1 MDSNIGKTPFMFCC
15 MYEDK
20 HTIPVMV
27 APNDVTN
34 HAKHPYPRSSSLVA
48 FTTGRMAKVMYP
60 MMDMMRPVVRKESSS
75 VSSRN
80 AIVISNV
87 KVRAR

>member
-34 HAKHPYPRSSSLVA
+34 HVKHPYPRSSLLVA
-48 FTTGRMAKVMYP
+48 FTTGRMANVTYP

-80 AIVISNV
+80 AMVISNV